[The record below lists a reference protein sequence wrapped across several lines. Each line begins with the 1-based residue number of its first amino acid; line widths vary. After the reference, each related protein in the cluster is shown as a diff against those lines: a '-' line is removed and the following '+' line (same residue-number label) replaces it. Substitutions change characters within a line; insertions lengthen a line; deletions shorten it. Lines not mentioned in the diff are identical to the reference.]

1 MKITRIKLVNFI
13 GIKHG
18 MNLDEI
24 EINFKDRKIVML
36 NGGNGSGKS
45 TIMSQLHP
53 FKDSFDDRKKVV
65 IDGLDGL
72 KEIDIEHDGSVYQIS
87 HTYGKK
93 SQSFIKKDGV
103 EMNEN
108 SGVRTFEEYIKNE
121 FGLTNDYFKIGK
133 IGSNTENFIQ
143 LTASERKTYISK
155 FLPAIEDYLE
165 KFNIVKE
172 KFRIAQNDVKTV
184 SADLEKLEE
193 ESALKV
199 RIDALESLLKTLDEE
214 IEKKSGEYAVLTSD
228 IENYNNDLSKVD
240 YAAVN
245 LDLANK
251 SGRKKEID
259 EFAPVFITKYNYQKV
274 DTKELEEF
282 VSTKKELLSNLAQ
295 ELAVLSAQSK
305 SKNEEL
311 VKVGNEVSKLRYS
324 LAELKVTESVDSI
337 NEKLT
342 KAQNTVSTLKQNSQN
357 DISKI
362 VETHQRDI
370 SVYLSKFEML
380 KNFIIKYFN
389 NFKASVLIPTSTNIE
404 MFMRDDFTTTLQ
416 NQMDIMR
423 NTIETKQNAISSK
436 RGLLAQKEADFQK
449 FDNIYKDNNI
459 TDIEELEAC
468 RSCPLANDAFEYKEL
483 PEIIDNL
490 NKELTQMNKDLQEYI
505 TKAEIMADVRNL
517 YKQFTSTYEQISP
530 RTNQVFIYFVN
541 TYGSIVD
548 QVKNSNLN
556 EFTQRTTE
564 IVDQV
569 NNSVY
574 ALQEISKIQS
584 EIENLNYKKHIS
596 ENNEGMKAG
605 IETNI
610 LEKEADIQ
618 AIRDS
623 VSVIIND
630 SVEKRKLLDSE
641 TIIYNDHKEHLEGR
655 KERASLSTMISNL
668 NTLIADYTNKKNSI
682 GEKQQQ
688 LIQVEASLLDFKKR
702 KTENNNELIRAR
714 TTLINIESLKARKD
728 SLEADYSTLKLMKDA
743 LDPNKG
749 IPLYFIK
756 AYLEKTKD
764 IANELLELAFGEDF
778 EINFS
783 TSDKEF
789 FIQVRAG
796 ENIKNDI
803 KEASQGEIAITT
815 ISISLALIE
824 QAIGQYNILA
834 LDEIDGPLDTA
845 NRENFISILNT
856 QIDKLGIEQVFVISH
871 NDAFDT
877 EEMDLILLRDSNVA
891 QKGEEFMRNKE
902 VIYELK

>member
-1 MKITRIKLVNFI
+1 MKITRLKLVNFI
-13 GIKHG
+13 GVKHG

-165 KFNIVKE
+165 KFNVVKE

-184 SADLEKLEE
+184 STDLEKLEE

-199 RIDALESLLKTLDEE
+199 RIDALESLLETLEEE
-214 IEKKSGEYAVLTSD
+214 IEKKSGEYAVLSSD
-228 IENYNNDLSKVD
+228 IENYNSDLSKVD
-240 YAAVN
+240 YAAAN

-251 SGRKKEID
+251 TSRKKEID
-259 EFAPVFITKYNYQKV
+259 EFAPVFISKYKYEKV

-282 VSTKKELLSNLAQ
+282 VSTKKELLSSLAQ
-295 ELAVLSAQSK
+295 EIAVLSAQSK

-311 VKVGNEVSKLRYS
+311 IKVGNEVSKLRYS
-324 LAELKVTESVDSI
+324 LAELKVTESVEYI

-342 KAQNTVSTLKQNSQN
+342 NAQNTVSKLKQTNQN

-362 VETHQRDI
+362 VETNQKDI

-389 NFKASVLIPTSTNIE
+389 NFKASTLIPTSTNIE
-404 MFMRDDFTTTLQ
+404 MFMKDDFTTTLQ

-423 NTIETKQNAISSK
+423 KTIETKQNAISSK

-468 RSCPLANDAFEYKEL
+468 RSCPLAKDAFEYKEL
-483 PEIIDNL
+483 PEIIEEL

-505 TKAEIMADVRNL
+505 TKAEIMAEIRNL
-517 YKQFTSTYEQISP
+517 YKQFTATYEQISP

-548 QVKNSNLN
+548 QIKNSSLN
-556 EFTQRTTE
+556 DFTQRTTE
-564 IVDQV
+564 IIDQV
-569 NNSVY
+569 NSSVY

-584 EIENLNYKKHIS
+584 EIENLKYKKHIS

-605 IETNI
+605 IEANI
-610 LEKEADIQ
+610 LEKETDIQ
-618 AIRDS
+618 IIKDSISAIS
-623 VSVIIND
+623 KE
-630 SVEKRKLLDSE
+630 SVEKGTLLQNE
-641 TIIYNDHKEHLEGR
+641 TVIYNDHKEHLEGR

-668 NTLIADYTNKKNSI
+668 NILIADYTNKKNSI

-688 LIQVEASLLDFKKR
+688 LIQVETSLSDFKKR
-702 KTENNNELIRAR
+702 KIENNNELIKAR
-714 TTLINIESLKARKD
+714 TTLINIENLKARKD

-834 LDEIDGPLDTA
+834 LDEIDGPLDNT

-877 EEMDLILLRDSNVA
+877 EEMDLILLNGHNTD

-902 VIYELK
+902 VIFKL